1 MTEKISTDW
10 WQVVKSDICHLELQA
25 EYQLLIAIIHRALLD
40 FLCPTTPVY
49 IQAEVKRWLFEDE
62 RHVMSLYY
70 ICDNLSDDPHHLR
83 ERIRW
88 AAKNSEFKLNTV
100 IFRVDR

>member
-1 MTEKISTDW
+1 MTERISNDW
-10 WQVVKSDICHLELQA
+10 WQVVMSDIFHLELQA
-25 EYQLLIAIIHRALLD
+25 EYQLFIAVIHRALID
-40 FLCPTTPVY
+40 YLCPTTPVY
-49 IQAEVKRWLFEDE
+49 IQAEVSRWLFDDQ
-62 RHVMSLYY
+62 RHIMSLFY
-70 ICDNLSDDPHHLR
+70 ICDILSDDPDHLR